1 MSMTEKL
8 AYIKKLRHL
17 TTEEIAQQSGVP
29 LGTLNKI
36 FSGQTKNPAVGP
48 VDKITQVLR
57 IPIHYLLDDELPIEY
72 HVSTSTDDG
81 ILLLSSEEIQFLMK
95 YRDLE
100 PHSKRAVDTM
110 TELLNMPPGRLA
122 GNLPVKRTFCYVTA
136 PPGDSNPLGDSF
148 FLRPVLIPE
157 TDAAAREADFAVLLT
172 NGSMEP
178 LYSAGTIL
186 LCKREHASRQEYG
199 LFLLNQEAFIR
210 RLYYKRGITKLVA
223 PNLNFKDISYSSS
236 VLEPDG
242 NRLACRIAS
251 SCAVHGFWESSR
263 RARVSKSGRF
273 EFQITRPTVRI
284 SRSTAFQFVPYCF
297 ATSG

>member
-110 TELLNMPPGRLA
+110 TELLNNAAWPVGR
-122 GNLPVKRTFCYVTA
+122 K
-136 PPGDSNPLGDSF
+136 
-148 FLRPVLIPE
+148 
-157 TDAAAREADFAVLLT
+157 
-172 NGSMEP
+172 
-178 LYSAGTIL
+178 SAGQADLL
-186 LCKREHASRQEYG
+186 LC
-199 LFLLNQEAFIR
+199 
-210 RLYYKRGITKLVA
+210 
-223 PNLNFKDISYSSS
+223 
-236 VLEPDG
+236 
-242 NRLACRIAS
+242 NR
-251 SCAVHGFWESSR
+251 SSR
-263 RARVSKSGRF
+263 GL
-273 EFQITRPTVRI
+273 QPI
-284 SRSTAFQFVPYCF
+284 
-297 ATSG
+297 G

>member
-48 VDKITQVLR
+48 VDKIIQVLR

-148 FLRPVLIPE
+148 FLRP
-157 TDAAAREADFAVLLT
+157 
-172 NGSMEP
+172 
-178 LYSAGTIL
+178 
-186 LCKREHASRQEYG
+186 
-199 LFLLNQEAFIR
+199 
-210 RLYYKRGITKLVA
+210 
-223 PNLNFKDISYSSS
+223 
-236 VLEPDG
+236 
-242 NRLACRIAS
+242 
-251 SCAVHGFWESSR
+251 SCPGW
-263 RARVSKSGRF
+263 
-273 EFQITRPTVRI
+273 
-284 SRSTAFQFVPYCF
+284 
-297 ATSG
+297 

>member
-122 GNLPVKRTFCYVTA
+122 GNLPVKRTLCYVTA

-157 TDAAAREADFAVLLT
+157 TDEMCIRDSYVLERT
-172 NGSMEP
+172 GS
-178 LYSAGTIL
+178 LG
-186 LCKREHASRQEYG
+186 ASG
-199 LFLLNQEAFIR
+199 LFFTLTSLPPCWPFPSWG
-210 RLYYKRGITKLVA
+210 RLWSA
-223 PNLNFKDISYSSS
+223 PTGKD
-236 VLEPDG
+236 
-242 NRLACRIAS
+242 C
-251 SCAVHGFWESSR
+251 
-263 RARVSKSGRF
+263 
-273 EFQITRPTVRI
+273 
-284 SRSTAFQFVPYCF
+284 
-297 ATSG
+297 

>member
-157 TDAAAREADFAVLLT
+157 TDAAAR
-172 NGSMEP
+172 
-178 LYSAGTIL
+178 
-186 LCKREHASRQEYG
+186 QEYG

-223 PNLNFKDISYSSS
+223 PNLNFKDIIIHENDS
-236 VLEPDG
+236 LKCIG
-242 NRLACRIAS
+242 TITGIAHGCR
-251 SCAVHGFWESSR
+251 WE
-263 RARVSKSGRF
+263 
-273 EFQITRPTVRI
+273 
-284 SRSTAFQFVPYCF
+284 
-297 ATSG
+297 

>member
-110 TELLNMPPGRLA
+110 TELLKYAAWPVGR
-122 GNLPVKRTFCYVTA
+122 K
-136 PPGDSNPLGDSF
+136 
-148 FLRPVLIPE
+148 
-157 TDAAAREADFAVLLT
+157 
-172 NGSMEP
+172 
-178 LYSAGTIL
+178 SAGQADLL
-186 LCKREHASRQEYG
+186 LC
-199 LFLLNQEAFIR
+199 
-210 RLYYKRGITKLVA
+210 
-223 PNLNFKDISYSSS
+223 
-236 VLEPDG
+236 
-242 NRLACRIAS
+242 NR
-251 SCAVHGFWESSR
+251 SSR
-263 RARVSKSGRF
+263 GL
-273 EFQITRPTVRI
+273 QPI
-284 SRSTAFQFVPYCF
+284 
-297 ATSG
+297 G

>member
-57 IPIHYLLDDELPIEY
+57 IPIHYLLDDEL
-72 HVSTSTDDG
+72 
-81 ILLLSSEEIQFLMK
+81 QFLMK

-223 PNLNFKDISYSSS
+223 PNLNFKDIIIHENDS
-236 VLEPDG
+236 LKCIG
-242 NRLACRIAS
+242 TITGIAHGCR
-251 SCAVHGFWESSR
+251 WE
-263 RARVSKSGRF
+263 
-273 EFQITRPTVRI
+273 
-284 SRSTAFQFVPYCF
+284 
-297 ATSG
+297 